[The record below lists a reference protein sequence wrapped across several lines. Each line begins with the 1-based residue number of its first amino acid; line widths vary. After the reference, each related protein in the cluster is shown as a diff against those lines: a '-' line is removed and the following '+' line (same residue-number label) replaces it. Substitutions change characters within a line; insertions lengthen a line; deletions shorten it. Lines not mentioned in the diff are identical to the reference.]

1 VGTSYLDFDRYID
14 DLLPMTA
21 FDFLAGAITVVAI
34 VLLASILNPY
44 VCISF
49 VHGIDYVHGIFLWS
63 KHAAPQLSSS
73 WKPRCVC

>member
-1 VGTSYLDFDRYID
+1 VGTSYLDLDRYID

-49 VHGIDYVHGIFLWS
+49 VHGIDSVFADISVRFSEPGT
-63 KHAAPQLSSS
+63 SS
-73 WKPRCVC
+73 WCQHR